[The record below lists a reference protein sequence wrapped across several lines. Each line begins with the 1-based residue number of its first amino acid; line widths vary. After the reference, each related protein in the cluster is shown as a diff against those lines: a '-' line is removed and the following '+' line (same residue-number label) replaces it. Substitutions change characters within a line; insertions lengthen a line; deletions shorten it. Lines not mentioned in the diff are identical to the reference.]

1 MKIAVLIKQVP
12 GSESPLPLNSAQT
25 WVDEPQVTYTMNP
38 PDNYALE
45 EALLIK
51 ENVGNGEVVAVSLG
65 PERVKKVIR
74 EGLAKGADS
83 GIHLEEDSQIETDPL
98 SIARSFASVLQDEN
112 FDLILTGLQSDDT
125 GMGQTGVLI
134 GEFLEMTTATLVV
147 ETKILNGQIRIKR
160 ELESG
165 WFQWVKL
172 PLPSSISIQSGLN
185 TPRYPS
191 LKGIMGAKKKEI
203 RVISASEHQSAT
215 RAQAIDQVFVPQTT
229 KKTEVIEGNADT
241 VVARIVEILKYDVKV
256 L

>member
-12 GSESPLPLNSAQT
+12 GSESPLPLNSTQA

-51 ENVGNGEVVAVSLG
+51 ENVGDGEVVVVSLG

-74 EGLAKGADS
+74 EGLAKGADR
-83 GIHLEEDSQIETDPL
+83 GIYLEEDSQIETDPL
-98 SIARSFASVLQDEN
+98 SIAKSFASVLQDEN

-134 GEFLEMTTATLVV
+134 GELLEMTTATLVV

-165 WFQWVKL
+165 WF
-172 PLPSSISIQSGLN
+172 
-185 TPRYPS
+185 
-191 LKGIMGAKKKEI
+191 
-203 RVISASEHQSAT
+203 
-215 RAQAIDQVFVPQTT
+215 
-229 KKTEVIEGNADT
+229 
-241 VVARIVEILKYDVKV
+241 
-256 L
+256 

>member
-12 GSESPLPLNSAQT
+12 GSESPLPLNSTQT
-25 WVDEPQVTYTMNP
+25 WVDEAQVTYTMNP

-51 ENVGNGEVVAVSLG
+51 EKVGDGEVVLVSLG

-74 EGLAKGADS
+74 EGLAKGADR

-98 SIARSFASVLQDEN
+98 SIARSFASILQDEN

-203 RVISASEHQSAT
+203 RVISASEHQFAT
-215 RAQAIDQVFVPQTT
+215 RAQAIDQVFGPQTT

-241 VVARIVEILKYDVKV
+241 VVERIVEILKYDVKV